1 MNLLSLAER
10 CQFINAGF
18 SKLKPNFS
26 LTGINPDI
34 FKIQTLNWT
43 LRDVDDKS
51 FAQTDSEEKI
61 LDEILELV
69 PPEGMFAVPDASTNE
84 LCESHSSSIDVTC
97 VEEAMKCLN
106 LDKSEDD
113 SIKLNQICE
122 LYDGKCFYHL

>member
-1 MNLLSLAER
+1 GRGQLPPNAEQQILSLLE
-10 CQFINAGF
+10 
-18 SKLKPNFS
+18 S
-26 LTGINPDI
+26 
-34 FKIQTLNWT
+34 

-69 PPEGMFAVPDASTNE
+69 PLEGMFAGPDVSTKE
-84 LCESHSSSIDVTC
+84 LCESHSSSIDVTG

-122 LYDGKCFYHL
+122 LCDGKCFHHL